1 MTIIEKDSVNG
12 SECSTHRN
20 SKHEAPK
27 VGEYEAISGP
37 IGYNS
42 FPNDP
47 DFAALVRDVEVALD
61 SGLKPQLSPK
71 GTSGCY
77 FVKDKNQVNE
87 LSNHI
92 VNIHRKPFC
101 FLIIFCVELVIYCSS
116 T

>member
-1 MTIIEKDSVNG
+1 MTIIEKDTANG
-12 SECSTHRN
+12 SEASLQAKN
-20 SKHEAPK
+20 SKQDAPK

-47 DFAALVRDVEVALD
+47 DFASLVRDVEVALD

-77 FVKDKNQVNE
+77 FVKDKNEVNNQ
-87 LSNHI
+87 LDG
-92 VNIHRKPFC
+92 
-101 FLIIFCVELVIYCSS
+101 
-116 T
+116 